1 MTPATKALDKAKIN
15 YTVHEYQHQAGSGAY
30 GLEAAEKLN
39 LDVACVFKTLVAEID
54 NHKLVVAI
62 IPVDKKLNMK
72 RLAKAAGS
80 KKAAIASPED
90 VQRATGYVLGGV
102 SPIGQKKR
110 LATFIHDSAALL
122 DQCYVSGGRR
132 GFDIGLAPNDLRAIT
147 NGQLSNLID

>member
-80 KKAAIASPED
+80 KKAAMASPEK
-90 VQRATGYVLGGV
+90 VQRSTGYVLGGV
-102 SPIGQKKR
+102 SPLGQKKT
-110 LATFIHDSAALL
+110 LETFIDISAQQLA
-122 DQCYVSGGRR
+122 QMYISGGRR
-132 GFDIGLAPNDLRAIT
+132 GLDIQLPPQELQTLTHATMVDLT
-147 NGQLSNLID
+147 

>member
-39 LDVACVFKTLVAEID
+39 LDVACVFKTLVAEVD

-72 RLAKAAGS
+72 CLAKAVGS
-80 KKAAIASPED
+80 KKAAMASPEK
-90 VQRATGYVLGGV
+90 VQRSTGYVLGGV
-102 SPIGQKKR
+102 SPLGQKKT
-110 LATFIHDSAALL
+110 LETFIDTSAQQLA
-122 DQCYVSGGRR
+122 QMYISGGRR
-132 GFDIGLAPNDLRAIT
+132 GLDI
-147 NGQLSNLID
+147 QLSPQDLQALTHATMVDLT